1 MAGVWLGLLELSQLH
16 GALCSTEGLGFQL
29 VLTGGLDLHRTGSTG
44 GRGGGGGG
52 GGRLGL
58 LELTQLAAWHQRDC
72 CEKIFCN

>member
-16 GALCSTEGLGFQL
+16 GALCSTEGLGFQP

-44 GRGGGGGG
+44 GLCSTGGEGG
-52 GGRLGL
+52 LGL